1 MCITLLT
8 KGNTAYPPVDRLC
21 MNRVWLFT
29 LSILIFISAS
39 FFRLFSKT
47 LLFRPF
53 KISRQS
59 NRKEHEIQEIFLRAL
74 QHIFN
79 LFQLFDKQII
89 DLKQL

>member
-1 MCITLLT
+1 MY
-8 KGNTAYPPVDRLC
+8 NSVDERKHS
-21 MNRVWLFT
+21 
-29 LSILIFISAS
+29 LSTCGQTVYESCLVIHIIHINFYKCK

-89 DLKQL
+89 DLQQL